1 MVCKIEFWIKYFC
14 SLNKNVKFVLG
25 TEKTNTK
32 SGNSTF
38 KLSKKEVVD

>member
-1 MVCKIEFWIKYFC
+1 MVCVEFWIKYIC
-14 SLNKNVKFVLG
+14 SFKKILVLG

-38 KLSKKEVVD
+38 KLSKREEID